1 MTGATAGPAAPVPPG
16 RAARLLVGVLLVGA
30 AVAVGLGVLGRVH
43 EPSGRALATFGYGS
57 FLEAK
62 VVLSSVALALGVGQ
76 VLTALRMYGR
86 LGRGPGSPR
95 VATLHRVSGLLA
107 VAVSLPVAFQCLW
120 VLGFVTTTPR
130 VLAHSLAGC
139 LLYGVLVAKLL
150 ALRVRGVPDRAV
162 PWLGGL
168 LFTVLVVAWL
178 TSSLWYLTTVAG

>member
-1 MTGATAGPAAPVPPG
+1 MTDVTEGATAQVPPG
-16 RAARLLVGVLLVGA
+16 RGARLLVGVLLAGA

-62 VVLSSVALALGVGQ
+62 VALSSVALALGVVQ
-76 VLTALRMYGR
+76 VVTALRMYGR
-86 LGRGPGSPR
+86 LGRAPGTRR
-95 VATLHRVSGLLA
+95 VARLHRVSGLLA

-150 ALRVRGVPDRAV
+150 ALRVSGVPDRAV

-168 LFTVLVVAWL
+168 LFTTLVAAWL
-178 TSSLWYLTTVAG
+178 TSSLWYLTTVAR